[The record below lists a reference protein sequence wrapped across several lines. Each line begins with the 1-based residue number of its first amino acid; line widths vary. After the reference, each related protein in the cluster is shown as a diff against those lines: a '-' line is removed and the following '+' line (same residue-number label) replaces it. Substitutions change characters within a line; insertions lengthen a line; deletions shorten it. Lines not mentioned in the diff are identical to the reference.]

1 MQRVSGLR
9 GFGRW
14 LAILLLSLPAAARAD
29 VESKLNLYETEARQI
44 AQTLPRP
51 NQVSNTQQK
60 RRLVDAQVAFSLGD
74 YDTAALMLFDLAT
87 KPGAEQEASLYYLG
101 ESLFQKGDKGAAHT
115 YFTQAVALNNYS
127 GKLYQP
133 SLIRLVEIAIDQG
146 DPAEAEASIAA
157 LDRVAP
163 GMRLPQLP
171 YVKGKFAF
179 SQGKFDE
186 ALQLFVDVPKGSTFE
201 LQALYYSGTAQVA
214 KKDLAKATEIYSDLT
229 TRKPKTSSDRRVIEL
244 SQLALGRLYYERD
257 QPSKAIDSYLLL
269 DRHSDLFPDALYEVA
284 WVYVKAKQFDKA
296 LRALELLALS
306 DPTSEKTPTV
316 RILEGNLRIRKAQIV
331 RSAQIAGTVD
341 AGAED
346 PAVEYEKAA
355 AVFRETH
362 DGYYPSYLA
371 LTRMLDGASADP
383 AEYLAQLAGRAANVF
398 QAAPPIPEAAAQ
410 YLREE
415 PDVQRAVANQSDLA
429 TIQAHLNEAE
439 QTIARLEGVLTAN
452 DKTVVY
458 PALSARRSRIGQ
470 IQGDLIAIRN
480 DLADQQLALISPSG
494 ELFQLTA
501 TRKQLAEQF
510 AKMASPEDTY
520 LALVDDA
527 RVKFDAIETSAGDVS
542 SAIDSTQA
550 VAVALRKY
558 VTDAPGEGQT
568 PITPEQHTQINTE
581 LVATAGEAFA
591 IQNELAEIQREIT
604 LGRDLAGVGDESIAR
619 SRSARQNLKMAQDSE
634 HRLLAGFAAASR
646 DTSKSKK
653 LVALGDRA
661 ARISEQ
667 LDQTERQIDGIVDT
681 AMAQA
686 KVTISEERK
695 NVDAYKAELAEYEVE
710 SRAVGGTVL
719 GASFKNVKAK
729 FYDVIVRTDVGAID
743 VLWSQKED
751 ADDDLKRLNLSRQRE
766 LKQLKDE
773 FKDILDQAQ
782 PNTPGRSE
790 PAKEPEPAPA
800 PTAPSGSPDKG
811 AGGERV
817 RPADPVPKAPPA
829 PTVRPDNAPKT
840 APKTAPKGGSQ

>member
-1 MQRVSGLR
+1 MRR
-9 GFGRW
+9 ARW
-14 LAILLLSLPAAARAD
+14 LALLLLSLPAAARAD
-29 VESKLNLYETEARQI
+29 VEGKLNLYETEARQI

-51 NQVSNTQQK
+51 NELTNTQQARK
-60 RRLVDAQVAFSLGD
+60 LVDAQVAFSLGD
-74 YDTAALMLFDLAT
+74 YDQAALMLFELAS
-87 KPGAEQEASLYYLG
+87 KPNSDQESALYYLG

-115 YFTQAVALNNYS
+115 YFAQAVALNNYA

-146 DPAEAEASIAA
+146 DTADAEANIQA

-163 GMRLPQLP
+163 GARLPQIP
-171 YVKGKFAF
+171 YVKGKYAY
-179 SQGKFDE
+179 SQGKYDE
-186 ALQLFVDVPKGSTFE
+186 ALQLFVDVPKGSAFE
-201 LQALYYSGTAQVA
+201 LQALYYSGAAQVA
-214 KKDLAKATEIYSDLT
+214 KADLAKATELYTDLIG
-229 TRKPKTSSDRRVIEL
+229 RHPKTSNDRRVIEL

-257 QPSKAIDSYLLL
+257 QPSKAIDSYLLV

-296 LRALELLALS
+296 LRALELLSLS

-316 RILEGNLRIRKAQIV
+316 RILEGNLRIRKAQLV
-331 RSAQIAGTVD
+331 RAAQITGTVD

-346 PAVEYEKAA
+346 PAVEYDKAA

-362 DGYYPSYLA
+362 DGYYPSYQA
-371 LTRMLDGASADP
+371 LTSMLDNAAADP
-383 AEYLAQLAGRAANVF
+383 ADYLAQLAGRAASVF

-415 PDVQRAVANQSDLA
+415 PDVQRAVANQVDLG
-429 TIQAHLNEAE
+429 TIQAHLTEAE
-439 QTIARLEGVLTAN
+439 ATIARLEGVLSAN

-458 PALSARRSRIGQ
+458 PGLGARRTRIGQ

-480 DLADQQLALISPSG
+480 DLADQQAALIAPSG
-494 ELFQLTA
+494 ELAQLTA
-501 TRKQLAEQF
+501 MRKQLAAQY
-510 AKMASPEDTY
+510 AAMASPEDTY
-520 LALVDDA
+520 LALVDEA
-527 RVKFDAIETSAGDVS
+527 KSKFDGIDDTSNEVS
-542 SAIDSTQA
+542 SAVDTTQA
-550 VAVALRKY
+550 MAVALRKY
-558 VTDAPGEGQT
+558 VNDPTGEGQA
-568 PITPEQHTQINTE
+568 PVTPEQKSQITSE
-581 LVATAGEAFA
+581 LVATAGEVFA
-591 IQNELAEIQREIT
+591 IEHELAEIRRETT
-604 LGRDLAGVGDESIAR
+604 LGRDLAGVGDETIAK
-619 SRSARQNLKMAQDSE
+619 ARVARGALKTAQDSE
-634 HRLLAGFAAASR
+634 HRLLAGFAGASR
-646 DTSKSKK
+646 DTGKSRK

-661 ARISEQ
+661 ARIADQ
-667 LDQTERQIDGIVDT
+667 LDQTEKQIDGIVDT
-681 AMAQA
+681 AMAAA
-686 KVTISEERK
+686 KVTIGEERK

-773 FKDILDQAQ
+773 FKDILEQAH
-782 PNTPGRSE
+782 PNAPGRPE
-790 PAKEPEPAPA
+790 PAKATEPAPAA

-811 AGGERV
+811 GGGERV
-817 RPADPVPKAPPA
+817 KPGEAVPKAPVA
-829 PTVRPDNAPKT
+829 PMVRPDNETKS
-840 APKTAPKGGSQ
+840 APKGGSK